1 MMRSIFLNAT
11 LILVGIAIMLL
22 GLNVGLGG
30 MQTLGWQT
38 STPFISVT
46 DETVFHVQDSHIRF
60 IGGVWFSVGAVFFLG
75 GFKQDTLRT
84 TLVVLC
90 AAIAFGGLFRLSGL
104 SGGAVFSAAIV
115 PSIALELIAFPLL
128 AWWLLRSGKRV
139 A

>member
-1 MMRSIFLNAT
+1 MTQSPYLTAT
-11 LILVGIAIMLL
+11 LVLAGIAIMFL

-38 STPFISVT
+38 SAPFIAVT

-75 GFKQDTLRT
+75 GFKQEILRT

-90 AAIAFGGLFRLSGL
+90 AAIAFAGLFRLSGL
-104 SGGAVFSAAIV
+104 SGGVVFSAAIM
-115 PSIALELIAFPLL
+115 PSLALELVAFPLL
-128 AWWLLRSGKRV
+128 AGWLLWAGKR
-139 A
+139 AG